1 MRLRLL
7 RRWLPVALLVV
18 VWVGGW
24 LAAWQLF
31 LFDVL
36 AIQAGPQAALFPDE
50 RGDLRTLL
58 VGVGTAVVLGAI
70 GFLLLVSSS
79 SFSTYSRA
87 WSRVWLVSGWL
98 LVLVG
103 LSATV
108 LYPSTRAIVVDPGRS
123 VVALEQRWLYAET
136 AEVLPFDS
144 IARVG
149 LRVRRTLVGRLA
161 TACPVATGLSI
172 VRVDG
177 TWLEVPSGFD
187 HEAVAA
193 SVSQLAGAPLESL
206 GTRQC

>member
-7 RRWLPVALLVV
+7 RRRLPVALLVV
-18 VWVGGW
+18 AWAVGW

-31 LFDVL
+31 LFDLL
-36 AIQAGPQAALFPDE
+36 AVEVGPQATLFPDE
-50 RGDLRTLL
+50 GGDLRTLW
-58 VGVGTAVVLGAI
+58 VGVGTTLVLGTLGI
-70 GFLLLVSSS
+70 LLLVSSI
-79 SFSTYSRA
+79 SFSSYSRA

-98 LVLVG
+98 LVVVG
-103 LSATV
+103 LAAPV
-108 LYPSTRAIVVDPGRS
+108 LYPSTRAIVVDPARAAVS
-123 VVALEQRWLYAET
+123 LEQRWLYAQT

-161 TACPVATGLSI
+161 TACRVATGLSI
-172 VRVDG
+172 VRIDG

-193 SVSQLAGAPLESL
+193 SVSELADVTLEAL

>member
-7 RRWLPVALLVV
+7 RRWLPVALLI
-18 VWVGGW
+18 VGWAAGW

-36 AIQAGPQAALFPDE
+36 AIEAGPQAVLFPDD
-50 RGDLRTLL
+50 GGNLRTLL
-58 VGVGTAVVLGAI
+58 VGVGTTLVLGTL

-87 WSRVWLVSGWL
+87 WSRTWLVSGWL
-98 LVLVG
+98 FVVMG
-103 LSATV
+103 LSAPV
-108 LYPSTRAIVVDPGRS
+108 LYPSTRAMVVDPARA

-161 TACPVATGLSI
+161 TACRVATGLSI

-193 SVSQLAGAPLESL
+193 SVSQLADVPLEAL